1 MYSFDRGIASRIGLR
16 LGEGGGGAGKCNWS
30 RGLAIKFPFYMYHV
44 SGGGGV
50 FPRQPPIPHLNALLS
65 DFGNP

>member
-16 LGEGGGGAGKCNWS
+16 LGGGAGKCNWS

-44 SGGGGV
+44 RGGV
-50 FPRQPPIPHLNALLS
+50 QCLK
-65 DFGNP
+65 GK